1 MSYSE
6 LKIIQSTVGLV
17 KLHNTSFYLMFLLS
31 LLSLLFTVQAQQFD
45 QNYLKWKAQQQ
56 DQDARLNKQ
65 SSKQNENYYLSRPS
79 VTSSNKTQVNKTQT
93 NTLVGAATT
102 NKVSI
107 NAASIEQLQQL
118 NGAGPKKAQ
127 AIIDYRNQ
135 NGQFK
140 TIDELQKVKG
150 IGIKFIEKN
159 RSMLSL

>member
-1 MSYSE
+1 MVFSE
-6 LKIIQSTVGLV
+6 LKIIQSTIKLV
-17 KLHNTSFYLMFLLS
+17 KLHNISFYLMFLIS
-31 LLSLLFTVQAQQFD
+31 LLSLSFVVQAQQFD
-45 QNYLKWKAQQQ
+45 QNYLKWKANQQ

-79 VTSSNKTQVNKTQT
+79 VTSHNKTQT
-93 NTLVGAATT
+93 NQLASVGTT

-107 NAASIEQLQQL
+107 NSASVEQLQQL

-127 AIIDYRNQ
+127 AIVDYRNQ

>member
-45 QNYLKWKAQQQ
+45 QNYLKWKANQQ

-79 VTSSNKTQVNKTQT
+79 VTSSNKTQTNK
-93 NTLVGAATT
+93 LVGAATT

>member
-1 MSYSE
+1 MVFSE
-6 LKIIQSTVGLV
+6 LKIIQLAVKLV
-17 KLHNTSFYLMFLLS
+17 KLYNVSFYLIFLIS
-31 LLSLLFTVQAQQFD
+31 LLSLSFVVQAQQFD
-45 QNYLKWKAQQQ
+45 QNYLKWKANQQ

-65 SSKQNENYYLSRPS
+65 STQNNENYYLSRPY
-79 VTSSNKTQVNKTQT
+79 VTNQRKAQT
-93 NTLVGAATT
+93 NQLASVGAI

-107 NAASIEQLQQL
+107 NSASIEQLQQL
-118 NGAGPKKAQ
+118 KGAGPKKAQ
-127 AIIDYRNQ
+127 AIVDYRNQ

>member
-1 MSYSE
+1 MSFSK
-6 LKIIQSTVGLV
+6 LKNIQPAIKLV
-17 KLHNTSFYLMFLLS
+17 KLHNASFYLMFLLS

-45 QNYLKWKAQQQ
+45 QNYLKWKANQQE
-56 DQDARLNKQ
+56 QDARLNKQ

-79 VTSSNKTQVNKTQT
+79 VTSPNKTQT
-93 NTLVGAATT
+93 NKTQANKLAGAATT

>member
-1 MSYSE
+1 MVFLE
-6 LKIIQSTVGLV
+6 LKNI
-17 KLHNTSFYLMFLLS
+17 KLAIKLIKLNNWGFHWIVLCS
-31 LLSLLFTVQAQQFD
+31 LLSLTCTVQAQQFD
-45 QNYLKWKAQQQ
+45 QNYLKWKAKQQE
-56 DQDARLNKQ
+56 QDARLNKQ

-79 VTSSNKTQVNKTQT
+79 VTSPNKTQT
-93 NTLVGAATT
+93 NKTQTNKLAGADTT

-140 TIDELQKVKG
+140 TIEDLQKVKG
-150 IGIKFIEKN
+150 IGVKFIEKN

>member
-1 MSYSE
+1 MSFSE
-6 LKIIQSTVGLV
+6 LKIIQPAIKLV

-45 QNYLKWKAQQQ
+45 QNYLKWKANQQ

-79 VTSSNKTQVNKTQT
+79 VTSSNKTQTNK
-93 NTLVGAATT
+93 LVGAATT

>member
-1 MSYSE
+1 MIFAE
-6 LKIIQSTVGLV
+6 LKIIQSVIKLV
-17 KLHNTSFYLMFLLS
+17 KLHNVSFYTILLLS
-31 LLSLLFTVQAQQFD
+31 LLSLSLTAQAQQFD
-45 QNYLKWKAQQQ
+45 QNYLKWKANQQE
-56 DQDARLNKQ
+56 QDARLNKQ

-79 VTSSNKTQVNKTQT
+79 VTSPNKTQT
-93 NTLVGAATT
+93 NKTQTNKLAGAAIT

-140 TIDELQKVKG
+140 TIEDLQKVKG
-150 IGIKFIEKN
+150 IGVKFIEKN

>member
-1 MSYSE
+1 MSFSK
-6 LKIIQSTVGLV
+6 LKNIQPAIKLV
-17 KLHNTSFYLMFLLS
+17 KLHNASFYLMFLLS

-79 VTSSNKTQVNKTQT
+79 VTSPTKTQT
-93 NTLVGAATT
+93 NKLVSAATT